1 MRDNKKTWMQ
11 WAGRLALIL
20 TGVGFLSA
28 CPALRAQG
36 LAWEGETGVFVT
48 PTAYTVATKGNHF
61 SLPVASYHYLNG
73 GDVLGTFSQL
83 SVTGGFANRLEF
95 GYTRDFHAAGNDAAL
110 SPLWGDGFNTF
121 HAKGVLVKENAW
133 KQAWLPEVS
142 TGFMV
147 RSQVNNVGGK
157 LTSKETTNA
166 DLYLV
171 ATKTITQLKPMP
183 VLISAGVRG
192 TNAELWGLGGNAPGF
207 SAHPFG
213 NVAFVFQGPVHST
226 VILAVEVAPQP
237 RHPDQLPDAVIR
249 TTMVYAMR
257 VLPSPKLRL
266 NVDFG
271 VLQGPGVIAPGTDLK
286 AKDRPAFA
294 ISYAF

>member
-1 MRDNKKTWMQ
+1 MKSKSVWIQ
-11 WAGRLALIL
+11 LASRLGLIL
-20 TGVGFLSA
+20 TGLNFLSVG
-28 CPALRAQG
+28 PALRGQG

-48 PTAYTVATKGNHF
+48 PTAYTVTTEGNNVA
-61 SLPVASYHYLNG
+61 LPVVSYHYLNG

-83 SVTGGFANRLEF
+83 SVSSGFANRLEF
-95 GYTRDFHAAGNDAAL
+95 GYTRDFHSAGDNSGL

-121 HAKGVLVKENAW
+121 HAKGALVKENAW
-133 KQAWLPEVS
+133 KQPWVPEIS

-147 RSQVNNVGGK
+147 RSQIDNVGGK
-157 LTSKETTNA
+157 LTGKETTNG

-171 ATKTITQLKPMP
+171 GTKTITQLKPMP
-183 VLISAGVRG
+183 ILISAGARG
-192 TNAELWGLGGNAPGF
+192 TNAELWGLGGNAPDF

-213 NVAFVFQGPVHST
+213 NVAFIFQGPVNST
-226 VILAVEVAPQP
+226 IIFAFEVAPQP

-249 TTMVYAMR
+249 TTLVYAMR
-257 VLPSPKLRL
+257 VLPSPKLKL

-271 VLQGPGVIAPGTDLK
+271 ILEGPGVIAPGIDLQ